1 MLFTCKGKDKIATL
15 IERVY
20 FEAETVQLTLD
31 LHSEHVTVEVGE
43 NVDFEFDDSLQY
55 ACNVT
60 TVSTDESGLL
70 GSCGGLLFLWTGS
83 RIPISNYEQF
93 TFSLA
98 KSRQAYSE
106 KTGGQRYSKR
116 IRASKL

>member
-1 MLFTCKGKDKIATL
+1 MFFTCKGKEKIATL

-20 FEAETVQLTLD
+20 FEAGTVKLTLD
-31 LHSEHVTVEVGE
+31 LHSEHVTSEVGD

-60 TVSTDESGLL
+60 TVSMDENGLL

-83 RIPISNYEQF
+83 RIPISKYEQF

-98 KSRQAYSE
+98 KSVQAYSQ
-106 KTGGQRYSKR
+106 KTDGQRYSKR
-116 IRASKL
+116 IRGSKV